1 MRAAVCHELGP
12 PSVLRVEERPDPEP
26 GPGQVTVAVEAAG
39 VNFVDGLFVA
49 GQYQIKPTL
58 PFVPGSEVAGHVV
71 AVGPDVRTPAIGDRV
86 LASVGLGGYASR
98 VVVAAGSAIALPE
111 GMDAPRA
118 ATFTQ
123 SYSTCLFALRDRA
136 HAAPGETVLVLGA
149 GGGVGL
155 AAIGVARALGCRV
168 VGVASSADKR
178 QAALDAGAEAALDPA
193 AEPIKDAARAWAGGT
208 GVDLVVDPIGGAL
221 AEPAL
226 RALGDRGRYLVIG
239 FASGDIPSV
248 PLNQILL
255 RNRSVIGIDWG
266 IWAMTHPTEQRA
278 LLGGLVGHGGGGN
291 ARPGPSRRV
300 PARQRGWSARGP
312 AGATDRGEDRAGS
325 LAPGRRPWWR
335 PRPSGARDVEG
346 EAEVLVLDHE
356 GVVPRRHPVR
366 AVRLG
371 LVPRAGAR
379 HGGARPPAARS
390 RGPGS

>member
-26 GPGQVTVAVEAAG
+26 GPGQVAVAVEAAG

-49 GQYQIKPTL
+49 GQYQIKPSL

-71 AVGPDVRTPAIGDRV
+71 AVGPTSTRWPSATGCWPRSAWVASPA
-86 LASVGLGGYASR
+86 ASSWR
-98 VVVAAGSAIALPE
+98 RRSAIALPE
-111 GMDAPRA
+111 GLDAARA

-168 VGVASSADKR
+168 LGVASSADKR

-278 LLGGLVGHGGGGN
+278 LLERPAGHGGGGH
-291 ARPGPSRRV
+291 ARPGPSGRV
-300 PARQRGWSARGP
+300 PARQCGRRARGP
-312 AGATDRGEDRAGS
+312 AGPTGRGEDRA
-325 LAPGRRPWWR
+325 
-335 PRPSGARDVEG
+335 
-346 EAEVLVLDHE
+346 
-356 GVVPRRHPVR
+356 VP
-366 AVRLG
+366 
-371 LVPRAGAR
+371 
-379 HGGARPPAARS
+379 
-390 RGPGS
+390 

>member
-1 MRAAVCHELGP
+1 
-12 PSVLRVEERPDPEP
+12 LRVEEQADPEP
-26 GPGQVTVAVEAAG
+26 GPGEVALAVEAAG

-49 GQYQIKPTL
+49 GQYQIKPSL

-71 AVGPDVRTPAIGDRV
+71 AVGPDVAAVAAGDRV
-86 LASVGLGGYASR
+86 LASVGLGGFASR
-98 VVVAAGSAIALPE
+98 VVVPARSVVALPD
-111 GMDAPRA
+111 GMDAARA

-168 VGVASSADKR
+168 LGVASSADKR
-178 QAALDAGAEAALDPA
+178 QAALEAGAESALDPA
-193 AEPIKDAARAWAGGT
+193 AEPVKDAARAWAGGS

-266 IWAMTHPTEQRA
+266 IWAMTHSAEQRA
-278 LLGGLVGHGGGGN
+278 LLDDLLTMV
-291 ARPGPSRRV
+291 A
-300 PARQRGWSARGP
+300 
-312 AGATDRGEDRAGS
+312 AGALDPVRPVEYPLDDVAGA
-325 LAPGRRPWWR
+325 LDDLLGRR
-335 PRPSGARDVEG
+335 
-346 EAEVLVLDHE
+346 
-356 GVVPRRHPVR
+356 
-366 AVRLG
+366 AVGKIALI
-371 LVPRAGAR
+371 P
-379 HGGARPPAARS
+379 
-390 RGPGS
+390 